1 MKSRVQMIKSAP
13 SRCLAPLPRHGGRKM
28 WLEHITPKTG
38 PSQRGT
44 VNSLKSAKTRCE
56 IMKNGPTKN

>member
-1 MKSRVQMIKSAP
+1 MKSRAQMIKSAP
-13 SRCLAPLPRHGGRKM
+13 SRCLAPLLRHGGRKM